1 MVSFDRASP
10 LVAEA
15 LKVVS
20 RLHAAGQQTLFA
32 GGCVRDC
39 LLDRPIK
46 DIDIATS
53 AVPEVIEAAFA
64 GQTYAVGRAF
74 GVIVVRMGG
83 FNFEVATFRADGDY
97 RDGRH
102 PESVRYA
109 DAAADAQRRD
119 FTVNG
124 LFFDPIRGQL
134 LDFVQGQRDLKDK
147 CIRAIGDPRARFA
160 EDRLRLLRAV
170 RFASVLGFTLDPAT
184 AEAIRACAAEGLGQV
199 SAERIAQEF
208 TRMLVESPKPSV
220 ALELLDQ
227 LGLLRQFMPEV
238 AALRGVPQPPEFH
251 PEGDVWTHTLMMLDR
266 MPAGREA
273 HLAYGVL
280 LHDVGKAQTTCI
292 KKDCHGNPVVRSPNH
307 VTVGAAIAQDVLARL
322 KQPVA
327 LRETVEALVRRHM
340 TFSELPNMRPSTLR
354 RFLGATTFP
363 LDLVLHRLDV
373 ACSSGDVSML
383 RYAEAKLAEFTSE
396 AVLPKSWV
404 MGRDLLEMG
413 MTPNPDIGRWVMR
426 AYDYQLDG
434 RIASRQELLVHI
446 CQEWKAGVTPD
457 RLESVPAPEGTR

>member
-1 MVSFDRASP
+1 
-10 LVAEA
+10 
-15 LKVVS
+15 
-20 RLHAAGQQTLFA
+20 
-32 GGCVRDC
+32 
-39 LLDRPIK
+39 
-46 DIDIATS
+46 
-53 AVPEVIEAAFA
+53 
-64 GQTYAVGRAF
+64 
-74 GVIVVRMGG
+74 
-83 FNFEVATFRADGDY
+83 
-97 RDGRH
+97 
-102 PESVRYA
+102 
-109 DAAADAQRRD
+109 
-119 FTVNG
+119 
-124 LFFDPIRGQL
+124 
-134 LDFVQGQRDLKDK
+134 
-147 CIRAIGDPRARFA
+147 
-160 EDRLRLLRAV
+160 
-170 RFASVLGFTLDPAT
+170 
-184 AEAIRACAAEGLGQV
+184 
-199 SAERIAQEF
+199 
-208 TRMLVESPKPSV
+208 
-220 ALELLDQ
+220 
-227 LGLLRQFMPEV
+227 
-238 AALRGVPQPPEFH
+238 
-251 PEGDVWTHTLMMLDR
+251 
-266 MPAGREA
+266 
-273 HLAYGVL
+273 
-280 LHDVGKAQTTCI
+280 
-292 KKDCHGNPVVRSPNH
+292 
-307 VTVGAAIAQDVLARL
+307 VGAAIAQDVLARL